1 MHGLVTSHGMDLWCP
16 IFIFVELRWNF
27 LPFSMSYLSY
37 IWTLHYSLHCYAH
50 VCTSTTL
57 GGHVNFPFMTRTLLR
72 SLHILTWSIAA
83 HKLTT
88 LMQVAC
94 TTPTINA
101 TLYHSLA
108 RGTAVSNFHTILI
121 GYYAYIYVFSL
132 CLHNFGPYRTI
143 QFYTS

>member
-1 MHGLVTSHGMDLWCP
+1 MKFSSMFYEL
-16 IFIFVELRWNF
+16 FVIHLDPS
-27 LPFSMSYLSY
+27 LL
-37 IWTLHYSLHCYAH
+37 SLHCYAP

-57 GGHVNFPFMTRTLLR
+57 GGHVNFPFTTRTLLR
-72 SLHILTWSIAA
+72 SLHILTCSIAA

-108 RGTAVSNFHTILI
+108 RGTAVSNFDTILI

-132 CLHNFGPYRTI
+132 CLHNFGANRTL